1 MTFICSYRGLDGRIR
16 KEVVEAPSRASAMV
30 LLKKRGITP
39 MSVVTGTGVS
49 AEGRS
54 VAKTLVRGAMA
65 GILVVVIAIAA
76 WMMWPRPAK
85 PVHTSPSPVKVSQ
98 PSAKT
103 ATNVSHVTKA
113 ASDGEKALPA
123 RRTVSGSARGGVE
136 ESSSPTGQETEVSQ
150 TPPPQPERPPLP
162 EPLLKNGAEQLL
174 RMATP
179 SAPGMPVPPL
189 PIRSDEDMGAE
200 IKAALTNVIHA
211 TSNDTEQTLQVKMN
225 VIEQK
230 EEFRK
235 LRKEGWTFTEYVK
248 ALAEKHN
255 DEAKY
260 LDEARKLVQELHND
274 ATLSD
279 EDYKK
284 ERAVINQA
292 LREKGLPEIKD
303 DDDEDS
309 SGEPQEKSTSEA
321 H

>member
-39 MSVVTGTGVS
+39 MSVVAGASVS
-49 AEGRS
+49 AEGRP
-54 VAKTLVRGAMA
+54 VAKALVRGAVA
-65 GILVVVIAIAA
+65 GIIVVGVAIAA
-76 WMMWPRPAK
+76 WMMLSKPAK
-85 PVHTSPSPVKVSQ
+85 PVHTPPSSTKASQ

-103 ATNVSHVTKA
+103 VTNVSKGTKA
-113 ASDGEKALPA
+113 ASDGEKVRPS
-123 RRTVSGSARGGVE
+123 RRTASGSVRGGVE
-136 ESSSPTGQETEVSQ
+136 EPSPSIAQESEAPQS
-150 TPPPQPERPPLP
+150 PPPQPERPPLP
-162 EPLLKNGAEQLL
+162 EPLLRNGAEQLL

-230 EEFRK
+230 EEFMK

-284 ERAVINQA
+284 ERAAINQA

-303 DDDEDS
+303 DEDEDS
-309 SGEPQEKSTSEA
+309 SGENKEKSTPEA